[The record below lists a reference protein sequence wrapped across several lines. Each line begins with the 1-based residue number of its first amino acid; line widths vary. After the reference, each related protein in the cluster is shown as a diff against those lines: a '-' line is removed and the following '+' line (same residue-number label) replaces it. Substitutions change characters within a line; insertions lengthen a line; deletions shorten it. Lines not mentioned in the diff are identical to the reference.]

1 MSKTPS
7 CIILDNVSIGAT
19 HIAGNSKTKTNI
31 EIKIH
36 KIPIL
41 MNKLKLFLS
50 LIRKTIKIIK
60 QNRGM
65 KKETDLVKKP
75 KPVKIPD
82 KIKYLVD
89 FSLQAR

>member
-1 MSKTPS
+1 
-7 CIILDNVSIGAT
+7 
-19 HIAGNSKTKTNI
+19 
-31 EIKIH
+31 
-36 KIPIL
+36 